1 MKDVMTV
8 AEAAEVLKKSTSL
21 ICKLC
26 VQGKLAGAY
35 KLGKKM
41 WLIPEEAVRE
51 YVPGPKGFAAV
62 WQNKHNQEKVII
74 EKIIALN
81 KEREVS

>member
-1 MKDVMTV
+1 MKDFMTV
-8 AEAAEVLKKSTSL
+8 NEAATFLKKSTSM

-26 VQGKLAGAY
+26 VRGKLTGAY

-41 WLIPEEAVRE
+41 WLIPEKSIME

-62 WQNKHNQEKVII
+62 KARKQEELKELKEVINNGGGSYY
-74 EKIIALN
+74 E
-81 KEREVS
+81 

>member
-26 VQGKLAGAY
+26 VRGKLTGAY

-41 WLIPEEAVRE
+41 WLIPEKSVRE
-51 YVPGPKGFAAV
+51 YVPGPKGFAVVKAR
-62 WQNKHNQEKVII
+62 KQEERKKLEEVI
-74 EKIIALN
+74 N
-81 KEREVS
+81 NGGGSYYDQ

>member
-1 MKDVMTV
+1 MKDFMTV
-8 AEAAEVLKKSTSL
+8 DEAASFLKKSTSL

-26 VQGKLAGAY
+26 VRGKLAGAY

-41 WLIPEEAVRE
+41 WLIPEKSVKE

-62 WQNKHNQEKVII
+62 KAQKQ
-74 EKIIALN
+74 ALMQAFIN
-81 KEREVS
+81 SAKEI